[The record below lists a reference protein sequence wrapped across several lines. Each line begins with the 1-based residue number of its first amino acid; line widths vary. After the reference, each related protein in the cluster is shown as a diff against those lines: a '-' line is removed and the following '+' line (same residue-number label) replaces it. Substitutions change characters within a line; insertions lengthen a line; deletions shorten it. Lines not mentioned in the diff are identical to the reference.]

1 MPSKAPR
8 ATWPFSG
15 WPNLTMA
22 GKIMENLPNWRFQLE
37 VWRIH
42 GIWSPLAC
50 LMRLFALG
58 RRWFC
63 FFGSKMIRWFWSCL
77 VKTCCLWSKDL
88 PSCAGKYPAPQLGA
102 LQFFAN
108 GPLLQLRNWDLFG
121 KSNDFFDFSDSSKS
135 QGWLGYWPWQHDS
148 MTQLSPWGLGL
159 CQWSEVHLPRRAK
172 VEQVE
177 QYPKPSSFRRL
188 KKGLPNFAQLLFG
201 PVVLEF
207 SSAVLMQPSLHKCHR
222 PVDSR
227 W

>member
-1 MPSKAPR
+1 MVHIYAFRCTLKGIPGFPWIPMDSHGMPWLGTTSCKSWFQPKMPSKAPR

-108 GPLLQLRNWDLFG
+108 GPLLQLRNWVPWWKIFRLFRLLQKPG
-121 KSNDFFDFSDSSKS
+121 MT
-135 QGWLGYWPWQHDS
+135 WTLTMTPW
-148 MTQLSPWGLGL
+148 
-159 CQWSEVHLPRRAK
+159 
-172 VEQVE
+172 
-177 QYPKPSSFRRL
+177 
-188 KKGLPNFAQLLFG
+188 
-201 PVVLEF
+201 
-207 SSAVLMQPSLHKCHR
+207 
-222 PVDSR
+222 
-227 W
+227 